1 MCVCWLQPSSSTLHC
16 TERDVLERGVQ
27 RWADVNR
34 DERWSIESARVCD
47 KVEMRWDLDVS
58 FEYVWVTE
66 WNTRKRRTNIEKI
79 SCRVHASSP
88 INIEKISC
96 RVHASSPMLRRRSD
110 SQNGAVR
117 VPDIIRIG
125 QFLWKIWKKNILVT
139 FYTDGLYTTR
149 GFNVILNW
157 TFPVHCVGFVFK
169 TFVLSSKISIS
180 DINKMLSYRR
190 ETALQGAL

>member
-1 MCVCWLQPSSSTLHC
+1 MFVLGIRYSNIFVCHLLLCPNDFLCLVQLHGCAMCVCWLQPSSSTLHC

-34 DERWSIESARVCD
+34 DERWSIESARVCV

-58 FEYVWVTE
+58 FEYAWVTE
-66 WNTRKRRTNIEKI
+66 WNTRKRR
-79 SCRVHASSP
+79 

-125 QFLWKIWKKNILVT
+125 QFLWKIWKKHFGYFLHGRAVYHQRLQCNPE
-139 FYTDGLYTTR
+139 
-149 GFNVILNW
+149 LN
-157 TFPVHCVGFVFK
+157 
-169 TFVLSSKISIS
+169 LSRSLRWVCI
-180 DINKMLSYRR
+180 
-190 ETALQGAL
+190 